1 MKKLEVGVII
11 FDEGV
16 EKLMEEDADFSRFV
30 LSSIARHARG
40 DYGEI
45 DEKHKRVNDRLLAEG
60 GWGIMGVYH
69 RRGFP
74 ELLLITDLIEK
85 STAACFGGNGLDA

>member
-11 FDEGV
+11 FDEGL
-16 EKLMEEDADFSRFV
+16 EILMEEDADFSRFV
-30 LSSIARHARG
+30 LSSIARHARR

-60 GWGIMGVYH
+60 GWG
-69 RRGFP
+69 FP
-74 ELLLITDLIEK
+74 ELLIITDIIEK
-85 STAACFGGNGLDA
+85 STAVCFGGNGLDP